1 MVLPQN
7 FKSIVYRELHEEMGH
22 LGVEGILALAR
33 ERFYWPNLR
42 RDVEHYIYRRC
53 RCLKQKRPYIQ
64 PIVTTA
70 PSQLLFIAFVHLERS
85 FAVGYE
91 YILVEIDHFTKYA

>member
-1 MVLPQN
+1 MVLAQN
-7 FKSIVYRELHEEMGH
+7 FKCIVYRELHEEMGH

-85 FAVGYE
+85 FVGYE

>member
-1 MVLPQN
+1 
-7 FKSIVYRELHEEMGH
+7 MGH

-33 ERFYWPNLR
+33 ERFYWPNMG

-53 RCLKQKRPYIQ
+53 RCLKQKRSYIQ

-70 PSQLLFIAFVHLERS
+70 PLQLLSIDFVHLERS
-85 FAVGYE
+85 LVGYE
-91 YILVEIDHFTKYA
+91 YILVVVDHFAKYA

>member
-1 MVLPQN
+1 
-7 FKSIVYRELHEEMGH
+7 MGH

-33 ERFYWPNLR
+33 ERFYWRNMR
-42 RDVEHYIYRRC
+42 RDVEHDIHRRC

-70 PSQLLFIAFVHLERS
+70 PLQLLSIDFVHLERS
-85 FAVGYE
+85 LVGYE
-91 YILVEIDHFTKYA
+91 YILVVVDQFIKYA